1 MSCMAKKC
9 LYDNY
14 LVVTINYIK
23 NHKYVYTNYL
33 YHSSV
38 IFPSLS
44 LSLSL
49 CLSLS
54 HSLSLSLSVLLGI
67 LDNTK

>member
-1 MSCMAKKC
+1 MSCMATKC

-14 LVVTINYIK
+14 LVVTIKYIK
-23 NHKYVYTNYL
+23 IINVCIKNYF

-49 CLSLS
+49 SLS
-54 HSLSLSLSVLLGI
+54 FSLSLSLFLLGI